1 VSYVKQEPLHK
12 TYDDATLQTY
22 YTQNKTHFKE
32 DDGKILPFEKAKEA
46 VAKELDHKATKDQ
59 ALRTY
64 IAFKKSK
71 LETQPLQAEI
81 SQSNNNFGDDAY
93 AKVSQLSLA
102 APYAKPVEV
111 KGVFYI
117 FKLEKVVPAQAKT
130 FAQAKA
136 EVLPLYKEQMKQQ
149 KLLEV
154 ANNSLQTFKGEKTDF
169 ITIESTDALKN
180 LSQQE
185 NMEFLQALFQT
196 NKKRSFVQLKSG
208 KIVLYSI
215 LEQKLLS
222 KKAEDNKVVK
232 DMKSAIFN
240 EGLLKTL
247 QTKYPTEIFIKGL

>member
-1 VSYVKQEPLHK
+1 
-12 TYDDATLQTY
+12 
-22 YTQNKTHFKE
+22 
-32 DDGKILPFEKAKEA
+32 
-46 VAKELDHKATKDQ
+46 
-59 ALRTY
+59 
-64 IAFKKSK
+64 
-71 LETQPLQAEI
+71 
-81 SQSNNNFGDDAY
+81 
-93 AKVSQLSLA
+93 
-102 APYAKPVEV
+102 
-111 KGVFYI
+111 
-117 FKLEKVVPAQAKT
+117 
-130 FAQAKA
+130 
-136 EVLPLYKEQMKQQ
+136 MKQQ
-149 KLLEV
+149 KLLEM
-154 ANNSLQTFKGEKTDF
+154 ANKSLQTFKGEKTDF